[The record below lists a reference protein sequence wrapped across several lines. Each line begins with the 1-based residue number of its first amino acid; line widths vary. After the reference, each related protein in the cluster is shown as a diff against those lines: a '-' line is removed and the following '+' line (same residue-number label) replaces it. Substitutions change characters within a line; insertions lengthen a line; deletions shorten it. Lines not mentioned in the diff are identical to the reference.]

1 MGINHRI
8 RTELGINKT
17 INFEI
22 EQDFDFLEILSLKI
36 QQEDIYTKSCSQ
48 YGVVVG
54 RITANN
60 GYGIPNAKVA
70 VFIPIE
76 AVDESNPLI
85 TSIYPYKRPD
95 DKNEDG
101 YRYNLLPYE
110 KSYTNHTPTG
120 TFPSVTDVLTNN
132 TAIEIFDKYYKFVVK
147 TNESGDYMIMGVP
160 LGIQTV
166 FLDLDL
172 SDIGEFSLTPQ
183 DLIRM
188 GRATEAQAS
197 GPTFKSS
204 NNLDGLPQIVSL
216 TKSIDVAPL
225 WGDPDICQIA
235 VSRCDFDLRDDANI
249 DIQPTAVFM
258 GSLISSIDT
267 KPLRIQC
274 KPATEM
280 GNLCNLVAGPG
291 QIISIRQT
299 INDDEYGRPILEQFS
314 FDGGNDV
321 IEPDGSWLVD
331 LPMNL
336 DYVSVNEFGERV
348 FSSDP
353 SVGIPTKAKYRFK
366 IKWKQTETLEAP
378 IKRGYFLVPNI
389 REYGWTQP
397 TNDPRLSIGTSY
409 EQFVKSYAFSLDWS
423 DYGNTGSTVGN
434 QMIQSAIDCEDRF
447 FEFQYNKVYTVSGLI
462 DNYHKGT
469 NRGRFIGI
477 KQITD
482 TNCDSTNYKF
492 PTNDGVRNF
501 DILYT
506 IINFLLVLNTL
517 NFLYLIPILHVL
529 AFIWPLFK
537 LLFVFVYSIIAWTIY
552 GICKFVDLIPG
563 VNPNC
568 VKPLSPRELFNKI
581 GDPFKKIKI
590 PIITYPDCEMCNCT
604 SEDLTDGNSEAAE
617 FAKRSAEGQ
626 SLSLTADFQSPA
638 AYSIIFDEQMCLDDP
653 FVGIGN
659 AACRFISANDC
670 TGSQAPALQEI
681 MTGSLGTGY
690 WRRTPATTVG
700 TCNNV
705 NGSNYQVQYHSID
718 LTLAERMN
726 LFNVKGKYFNN
737 MPEAGAYGGVNQIK
751 VSVNPNEQANQ
762 IDPFQPRLGSKF
774 HLDNCL
780 VMITDQGTAEDFF
793 AGRLLTFTTPE
804 STKDINLSGTSLVT
818 YLNSDGEE
826 LQTLSATGN
835 AKNLNSIVVNY
846 ADPNNPDQS
855 LSTTYVVN
863 QSSAT
868 DRCVVPKTG
877 GKILSITSV
886 WNGETA
892 RTGTYLNLTGTTDG
906 KGKEA
911 TFNLTIITNDQIANN
926 QVVVSNSGYDYDA
939 GDTILISGSQIGGE
953 DILDD
958 IEVTIST
965 VSAPQIENLIVQKFP
980 TDVEYFQVITATTY
994 NDFWNSNPRISPDA
1008 IPLDYIYNQPNS
1020 TNQNFFKSLKYRYT
1034 DNFQVIWQPKLRFA
1048 GYSNTNQGTTFVYE
1062 YDYYLADIQHN
1073 IWNIA
1078 DQKELVVVFLV
1089 RGVDPHSQRQTIRY
1103 DLSRLYG
1110 YDSGNIFV
1118 EGEYKLN
1125 IPVQPGL
1132 VLPRHD
1138 ELVNNESGSIG
1149 ANNRGIFF
1157 DSFVYDPG
1165 VNFSSFTTNLISNYS
1180 SLDGKSLTN
1189 DSITNG
1195 PFRVDNNNSTIL
1207 NSNMVS
1213 QTGGYLG
1220 ANAANNYYATPTYP
1234 DPGGVYITDGQS
1246 NNTAFGTINNKV
1258 RILTNTQY
1266 DRQHRG
1272 YYTNEYIEGGSYFYA
1287 NKDIT
1292 TGDLEQGDPLRD
1304 VMRRDDFIYFSP
1316 AYSTGVTTTFLQGTK
1331 KVVMRCDRLPTSS
1344 NRTDGYGNNTF
1355 LFHQNRGLNITF
1367 YEDDGNSITTYPNQS
1382 DGYSSGDNVDDE
1394 PSQFEDQILS
1404 TFTCQGLV
1412 PLRCYQGNGENFDV
1426 KSPGDECYEKPSIVR
1441 DGCYV
1446 FVDVPILRLLRD
1458 FQQLGEW
1465 KTRFKV
1471 NLAACRGVFGHTFSN
1486 NWVNGTLFAFPIKN
1500 KRLFDSLNQP
1510 FNKFCK
1516 DVVMLHP
1523 TTNNFFYRSSPYNGN
1538 NNGRFVGFAPS
1549 QKTKRNKL
1557 QLQFPTTIMDLG
1569 PRDEFANELTCSD
1582 EYFGYNMQSMNQTS
1596 YQDVSNILNLFIISR
1611 QISSSFIAQLLG
1623 LGDASVNTFFS
1634 RPKARFDGDYA
1645 QSISINSEI
1654 GVEDFDFENYDYS
1667 TASTANNS
1675 YYVGNKVMGIFFS
1688 SNTQT
1693 RDYVSPR
1700 RIIRDDNSLPGLYDN
1715 LPVFTQVVPLYKWNI
1730 NNTNTT
1736 SIFGNEKNDWL
1747 TSRNDFTVV
1756 GYQSLDRLSQVS
1768 AYYRGEVNIP
1778 QFQKGYIFNV
1788 TPAPSPNTGYYFE
1801 GDLRGGQVL
1810 ENGNKVTVG
1819 APYHFYFGL
1828 VRGSN
1833 ALDKFNKKYL
1843 GVEIL

>member
-60 GYGIPNAKVA
+60 GYGIPNAKVS

-76 AVDESNPLI
+76 AIDESNPVI

-188 GRATEAQAS
+188 GRATEAQVS
-197 GPTFKSS
+197 GPSFRSS

-235 VSRCDFDLRDDANI
+235 ISRCDFDLRDNANI

-366 IKWKQTETLEAP
+366 IKWKQAETLEAP
-378 IKRGYFLVPNI
+378 IKRAYFLVPNI

-397 TNDPRLSIGTSY
+397 TNDPRLSPSSQVY
-409 EQFVKSYAFSLDWS
+409 DQFEKSYAFSLDWS
-423 DYGNTGSTVGN
+423 DYGNTGTTIGDR
-434 QMIQSAIDCEDRF
+434 MIQSAIDCEDRF

-517 NFLYLIPILHVL
+517 NFLYLIPILHIL

-537 LLFVFVYSIIAWTIY
+537 LLFVFVYSIIAWFIY
-552 GICKFVDLIPG
+552 GICKAIDAIPG
-563 VNPNC
+563 VRMNC
-568 VKPLSPRELFNKI
+568 VKPQSPRELFNKI

-604 SEDLTDGNSEAAE
+604 SEDLTDGNSEASE

-626 SLSLTADFQSPA
+626 SLSLLADTQSPNTF
-638 AYSIIFDEQMCLDDP
+638 SNLFDEQLCKDDP
-653 FVGIGN
+653 FIGGVDSN
-659 AACRFISANDC
+659 ACQIIV
-670 TGSQAPALQEI
+670 TGAGCNSTQLPALQEI
-681 MTGSLGTGY
+681 LSGSLKDGY
-690 WRRTPATTVG
+690 FRRMPGVIPG
-700 TCNNV
+700 TCSADETNRT
-705 NGSNYQVQYHSID
+705 NYYHSLD
-718 LTLAERMN
+718 LTLSERIN

-737 MPEAGAYGGVNQIK
+737 MPEAGPYGGWNQIK
-751 VSVNPNEQANQ
+751 TSINPTLN
-762 IDPFQPRLGSKF
+762 PGKF
-774 HLDNCL
+774 HLDNVLTML
-780 VMITDQGTAEDFF
+780 VDEGNEDIFQPG
-793 AGRLLTFTTPE
+793 AILSFTNIE
-804 STKDINLSGTSLVT
+804 KSKDINLSGITEVK
-818 YLNSDGEE
+818 YLNVDGEE
-826 LQTLSATGN
+826 QVTLAATGN
-835 AKNLNSIVVNY
+835 PINLNSVTINY
-846 ADPNNPDQS
+846 ADPNNPNSLATPVTYIVDQ
-855 LSTTYVVN
+855 T
-863 QSSAT
+863 SALT
-868 DRCVVPKTG
+868 KCVVPQTK
-877 GKILSITSV
+877 GKLLSISSD
-886 WNGETA
+886 WDGDTA
-892 RTGTYLNLTGTTDG
+892 NVGNYVGLTGTTDG
-906 KGKEA
+906 KGVGA
-911 TFNLTIITNDQIANN
+911 TFNLVINTSNTIN
-926 QVVVSNSGYDYDA
+926 SNSVIINNVGYDYED
-939 GDTILISGSQIGGE
+939 GDTITILGSSIGGE
-953 DILDD
+953 DVLDD
-958 IEVTIST
+958 ITINALT
-965 VSAPQIENLIVQKFP
+965 VSSGEFVDLVVQKFP
-980 TDVEYFQVITATTY
+980 TDMEYYQVITATTY
-994 NDFWNSNPRISPDA
+994 GNFVDLNPA
-1008 IPLDYIYNQPNS
+1008 VGTGQYNS
-1020 TNQNFFKSLKYRYT
+1020 TVYGTTGNREYYKSLKYRFS
-1034 DNFQVIWQPKLRFA
+1034 DNFQVIWENAPTVYVIYNYK
-1048 GYSNTNQGTTFVYE
+1048 TFTCYRPIYTISE
-1062 YDYYLADIQHN
+1062 QKKI
-1073 IWNIA
+1073 IIA
-1078 DQKELVVVFLV
+1078 FLV
-1089 RGVDPHSQRQTIRY
+1089 RGVDPHSARQNVEY
-1103 DLSRLYG
+1103 DISKLFGKNFGSIKVNG
-1110 YDSGNIFV
+1110 Q
-1118 EGEYKLN
+1118 YKLN
-1125 IPVQPGL
+1125 VPVQPGFKI
-1132 VLPRHD
+1132 PRHD
-1138 ELVNNESGSIG
+1138 EITTTDDTSET

-1157 DSFVYDPG
+1157 ESFVYD
-1165 VNFSSFTTNLISNYS
+1165 TTNRFETFQSNIISDYS
-1180 SLDGKSLTN
+1180 ALDEKALSNWSNTN
-1189 DSITNG
+1189 V
-1195 PFRVDNNNSTIL
+1195 PFRVNPTQNESTL
-1207 NSNMVS
+1207 SSDKVRTNA
-1213 QTGGYLG
+1213 GYLG
-1220 ANAANNYYATPTYP
+1220 VNGGVNWYALSNYPINNYYVEPDMGLFNSPFYYPTNQNYW
-1234 DPGGVYITDGQS
+1234 
-1246 NNTAFGTINNKV
+1246 IN
-1258 RILTNTQY
+1258 LSS
-1266 DRQHRG
+1266 DRRHRG
-1272 YYTNEYIEGGSYFYA
+1272 YYDNEYIEGGSYFFTNA
-1287 NKDIT
+1287 SVVSD
-1292 TGDLEQGDPLRD
+1292 GDGRLTDS
-1304 VMRRDDFIYFSP
+1304 DFIYFSP
-1316 AYSTGVTTTFLQGTK
+1316 VYTSGITTQFLGGTK
-1331 KVVMRCDRLPTSS
+1331 KVVMRTDRLPVSS
-1344 NRTDGYGNNTF
+1344 YREDGFENNTF
-1355 LFHQNRGLNITF
+1355 MLAQNRGFNISLF
-1367 YEDDGNSITTYPNQS
+1367 DDEGNSVNTYPNQT
-1382 DGYSSGDNVDDE
+1382 DGYSNGDNVDDE
-1394 PSQFEDQILS
+1394 PSQFEEQVLS

-1412 PLRCYQGNGENFDV
+1412 PLRCYEGNGENFDV
-1426 KSPGDECYEKPSIVR
+1426 KPPGDPCYEKPSIVR

-1486 NWVNGTLFAFPIKN
+1486 NWVNGTLFAFPFKN
-1500 KRLFDSLNQP
+1500 KRLFGTDPTTNTFNVP
-1510 FNKFCK
+1510 FNKLCR
-1516 DVVMLHP
+1516 DVVFLHP
-1523 TTNNFFYRSSPYNGN
+1523 KTNNFFYRSSPYNGN
-1538 NNGRFVGFAPS
+1538 NGRFTGFAPK

-1582 EYFGYNMQSMNQTS
+1582 EYFGYNMQNMSQTS

-1634 RPKARFDGDYA
+1634 RPKSKFDGDYA

-1667 TASTANNS
+1667 TGSTANNS
-1675 YYVGNKVMGIFFS
+1675 YYVGDKVMGIFFS

-1730 NNTNTT
+1730 NNTNTS

-1747 TSRNDFTVV
+1747 TSKNDFTVV

-1788 TPAPSPNTGYYFE
+1788 TPAPAPNTGYYFE
-1801 GDLRGGQVL
+1801 GDIRGGQVL
-1810 ENGNKVTVG
+1810 ENGYKVTVG